1 VKTAIVGCGKVGGAL
16 ARATRAAGLEVETF
30 SGRKPPPVLRADLVV
45 IATRDETITPTAARM
60 TIDGDAAVVHCAGA
74 LGPEALAPLRRPGV
88 SLGVMHPAISL
99 VDDGDLLGGVV
110 ISGDPA
116 ACDRARSFAT
126 AIGLAVVMAEDLDRP
141 LYHAA
146 MALVAN
152 GGAALA
158 AAASDL
164 AARAGLEA
172 ASQVIG
178 PLLVSVGRNVERL
191 GAGAALSGPVRRGS
205 VATIRAHLEQIALV
219 APEHLAL
226 YRALVRA
233 QLPLARSL
241 GEATPSQLEAIERAV
256 EESSDAPR
264 PDA

>member
-1 VKTAIVGCGKVGGAL
+1 
-16 ARATRAAGLEVETF
+16 
-30 SGRKPPPVLRADLVV
+30 VV
-45 IATRDETITPTAARM
+45 IATRDETITAIATRLV
-60 TIDGDAAVVHCAGA
+60 IDGDAAVVHCAGA

-88 SLGVMHPAISL
+88 SLGVMHPAISM
-99 VDDGDLLGGVV
+99 VDDGDLAGAVV

-116 ACDRARSFAT
+116 ACDQARSFAT
-126 AIGLAVVMAEDLDRP
+126 AIGLAVVMAGDLDRP

-158 AAASDL
+158 AAATDL
-164 AARAGLEA
+164 AERAGLED

-191 GAGAALSGPVRRGS
+191 GARPALSGPVRRGS
-205 VATIRAHLEQIALV
+205 VATVRAHLERIATA
-219 APEHLAL
+219 APQHLAL

-233 QLPLARSL
+233 QLPLARRV
-241 GEATPSQLEAIERAV
+241 GEAASDQLEAIERAV
-256 EESSDAPR
+256 DESRDEPQ
-264 PDA
+264 PDP